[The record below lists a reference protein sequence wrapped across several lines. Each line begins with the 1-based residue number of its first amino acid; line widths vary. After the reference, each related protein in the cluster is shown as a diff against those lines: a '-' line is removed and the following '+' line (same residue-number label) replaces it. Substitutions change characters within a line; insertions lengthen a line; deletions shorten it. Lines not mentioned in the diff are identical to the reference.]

1 MATLI
6 ADANVELVLR
16 HYEEFLNNGDMSA
29 ADRDLRHDFVDHAA
43 PAGTPPGPES
53 SKEFITMVRTA
64 FPDIRF
70 TQDEVIA
77 FDDMVAVSGLFRGTH
92 NGPLYGIEASG
103 RYCEMRGM
111 VMWRVTDGAL
121 AERWA
126 VLDFDTLLATIQG
139 DR

>member
-1 MATLI
+1 
-6 ADANVELVLR
+6 
-16 HYEEFLNNGDMSA
+16 
-29 ADRDLRHDFVDHAA
+29 
-43 PAGTPPGPES
+43 
-53 SKEFITMVRTA
+53 MVRTA

-121 AERWA
+121 RGA
-126 VLDFDTLLATIQG
+126 VGRAGLRHPLGHHSRRSLVAVGDLGALRSFRPSIATNPG
-139 DR
+139 PTNKDRYP